1 MERRR
6 RVYSDDFSHRS
17 CLIKA
22 CHTNCNIEC
31 TVQLPPYSKRV
42 CTIGNQTLSRVPL
55 TITSHLIPNTHTQ
68 PHKLLKPF
76 QNVTLQPILQH
87 DSRRPT
93 RSLPTFFRKLHAT
106 TPLRLPVIL
115 QHHIDPTLM
124 SQLDDHKYDKSIVL
138 CLCGRGPSGL

>member
-1 MERRR
+1 MWREGDEYIVTTSLIEAVSSRLVTQIAISSVLFNSLRTQS
-6 RVYSDDFSHRS
+6 VFAPSETKHYLVFHSPSHHIS
-17 CLIKA
+17 YL
-22 CHTNCNIEC
+22 
-31 TVQLPPYSKRV
+31 
-42 CTIGNQTLSRVPL
+42 
-55 TITSHLIPNTHTQ
+55 THTQ

-115 QHHIDPTLM
+115 QHNIDPTLM